1 MYLVY
6 MENNFIRRCQTMGKG
21 QKSRPGASVK
31 QVFDGGEQKI
41 AKRIDSQ
48 KKMD

>member
-6 MENNFIRRCQTMGKG
+6 MKNKIVGRCQTIGKG

-31 QVFDGGEQKI
+31 QVFDGGEQKMI
-41 AKRIDSQ
+41 KRIDSQ
-48 KKMD
+48 EKMD